1 MSVNDLKAHSGDTLD
16 LSALSAD
23 TSEACWLI
31 RMIKEKTSLTDLTM
45 SNNAILAKSHPV
57 LVLPLFDRDA
67 GCDSCGQNVDSGTL
81 AGLSTGV
88 DYDQCDCC
96 YRSPNPLLLLVETLK
111 GLRRLTRLSLR
122 RCGLV
127 GMFGVYA
134 ATEFDTLGRA
144 LAELP
149 VLAHLNLGDNNWDL
163 HVRKRQNDLTKGQYW
178 DRSTTLLGV
187 PLQLA
192 MGFTPLIDGLVQ
204 SQSLEELVIEER
216 VLDVVSLR
224 TKPEVLIEATAQP
237 PCEAIAIAKLVE
249 KEFSAQ
255 ERESR
260 QHQHDCG
267 GRRSAQERR

>member
-1 MSVNDLKAHSGDTLD
+1 MSMRNLKEHSGETLD
-16 LSALSAD
+16 LSDLSAD

-67 GCDSCGQNVDSGTL
+67 GCDSCGQSVDSGTL

-111 GLRRLTRLSLR
+111 GLRGLKRLSLR

-134 ATEFDTLGRA
+134 ASSLTLSGARW
-144 LAELP
+144 P
-149 VLAHLNLGDNNWDL
+149 
-163 HVRKRQNDLTKGQYW
+163 
-178 DRSTTLLGV
+178 S
-187 PLQLA
+187 
-192 MGFTPLIDGLVQ
+192 F
-204 SQSLEELVIEER
+204 
-216 VLDVVSLR
+216 
-224 TKPEVLIEATAQP
+224 
-237 PCEAIAIAKLVE
+237 
-249 KEFSAQ
+249 
-255 ERESR
+255 
-260 QHQHDCG
+260 
-267 GRRSAQERR
+267 RRWCT